1 MGFIHHC
8 LTVADTAW
16 EICAAFPSRT
26 TGQRQPLV
34 SFFPSHVLKPG
45 AKLLPQEDS
54 PGQRHGKVPVDT
66 CTRKSVHVSSDLSLP
81 LSLTLAKAWVLQ
93 SCLP

>member
-16 EICAAFPSRT
+16 EIYAAFPSRT

-34 SFFPSHVLKPG
+34 SFLSHVLKPG

-66 CTRKSVHVSSDLSLP
+66 CARKSVHVSSDLSLP